1 VTHKDETDRRRGER
15 VPVNA
20 EFASLGDAGTY
31 VSNLSEHGV
40 FVHTRQV
47 LAVGSKIELRFTVLL
62 DDPVV
67 IHGLGTVVRCSED
80 PPGLGIELGPLSPET
95 VLRINDVV
103 SRQRPKDAGD
113 PLPSEEDHVFTTRDV
128 AARSLTNSEFE
139 SLVTGRFPKLD
150 EAMASSSGEYEEISD
165 DDMEEIEEDD
175 EDGTSTLKVRRYRRS
190 TDSETSSDD
199 GQTAPASGRG
209 KGDEGP

>member
-1 VTHKDETDRRRGER
+1 MTNKDEMDRRRGER

-20 EFASLGDAGTY
+20 EFASLGESGIY

-67 IHGLGTVVRCSED
+67 IRGLGTVIRCSED

-113 PLPSEEDHVFTTRDV
+113 PLPSAGDPVFSTRDV
-128 AARSLTNSEFE
+128 VARNLTTSEFE
-139 SLVTGRFPKLD
+139 SLVTGRFAKLD
-150 EAMASSSGEYEEISD
+150 EPIAASSGEYQEISD
-165 DDMEEIEEDD
+165 SDIEEIEEG
-175 EDGTSTLKVRRYRRS
+175 ELAMGEEQGSSRGPMEST
-190 TDSETSSDD
+190 TSSDD
-199 GQTAPASGRG
+199 GQTGPASGQD
-209 KGDEGP
+209 KGDERP

>member
-1 VTHKDETDRRRGER
+1 MKQKDEMDRRRGER
-15 VPVNA
+15 VLVNA
-20 EFASLGDAGTY
+20 EFASLGKDGTY

-67 IHGLGTVVRCSED
+67 IRGLGTVIRCSED

-103 SRQRPKDAGD
+103 SRQRPKDAGE
-113 PLPSEEDHVFTTRDV
+113 PLPSEEKRVFATRDV
-128 AARSLTNSEFE
+128 AARNLTTSEFE
-139 SLVTGRFPKLD
+139 SLVTGRFPRVD
-150 EAMASSSGEYEEISD
+150 EAVAASSGEYEEIGD
-165 DDMEEIEEDD
+165 ADMEEVEGDD
-175 EDGTSTLKVRRYRRS
+175 GMSTVRVEPSRPS

-199 GQTAPASGRG
+199 GQTTSASGRD
-209 KGDEGP
+209 KGDETP